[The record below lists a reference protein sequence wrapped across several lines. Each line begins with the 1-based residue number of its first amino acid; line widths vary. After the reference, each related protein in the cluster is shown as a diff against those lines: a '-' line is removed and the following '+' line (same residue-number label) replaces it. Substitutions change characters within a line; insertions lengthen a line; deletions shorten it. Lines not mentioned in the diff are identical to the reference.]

1 MGGNPTFNQMPEDPN
16 QEPDFIKSPFNNKA
30 NPYAQTRLIKDLLKY
45 TPEQLDN
52 KEAELVNMIDN
63 AINSNKN
70 VIIFYKSSFPAAAYF
85 IKYFL
90 IFISVLLMPT

>member
-1 MGGNPTFNQMPEDPN
+1 MGGNPNFNVMPEDPN
-16 QEPDFIKSPFNNKA
+16 QDPDFIKNPYTNNA

-52 KEAELVNMIDN
+52 KDAELVDMIDN

-70 VIIFYKSSFPAAAYF
+70 VNIHFFKIQNKKQTSFIYPCQISLY
-85 IKYFL
+85 IK
-90 IFISVLLMPT
+90 

>member
-1 MGGNPTFNQMPEDPN
+1 MPDDPN
-16 QEPDFIKSPFNNKA
+16 QDPDFIKNPYSNKA

-45 TPEQLDN
+45 SPEQLDN

-70 VIIFYKSSFPAAAYF
+70 VYIILKNSM
-85 IKYFL
+85 FL
-90 IFISVLLMPT
+90 LKHIQNYIN